1 MATIRVQEQDFD
13 PAAELAA
20 LQAAAPHAG
29 ALASFIGIVRSDP
42 ARPLISLTLE
52 HYPAMT
58 GPALA
63 NIAEQAEQRFSLQA
77 CTVLHRHGAL
87 RPGERIVFVGAAAPH
102 RRAALQA
109 TEFLIDWLKTKAPF
123 WKRERY
129 QDGENNWVAAM
140 AEDEAAADRWGAT
153 P

>member
-1 MATIRVQEQDFD
+1 
-13 PAAELAA
+13 
-20 LQAAAPHAG
+20 
-29 ALASFIGIVRSDP
+29 
-42 ARPLISLTLE
+42 
-52 HYPAMT
+52 
-58 GPALA
+58 
-63 NIAEQAEQRFSLQA
+63 
-77 CTVLHRHGAL
+77 LHRHGAL